1 MFPAFSL
8 PFLPFTMS
16 NGSGQP
22 WNKDRPVGARLA
34 LTQIE
39 IAKIRRELS
48 RQNSTHDWCLFMVA
62 VDSMLRA
69 SDLLRLRVRDVQM
82 QNGEIRQ
89 TFTWKQKKTSKTV
102 HPVLTPVSQAVLKKW
117 ITQSGK
123 READYLFTREKPRT
137 SPPISVG
144 FYRTL
149 IKQWVRSIGLL
160 PHDYSAHSLRRS
172 KATFM
177 YENGVPVEIIGRLLG
192 HTSPASTIHYL
203 GIDEA
208 EARIR
213 ALVNDIFKSR
223 RSNKPKITSQFSDAE
238 LDHLSNQIWER
249 LAPKL
254 IDLIKNM
261 EPKND

>member
-1 MFPAFSL
+1 
-8 PFLPFTMS
+8 MS

-34 LTQIE
+34 LMQNE

-48 RQNSTHDWCLFMVA
+48 QQSSAHDLCLFTVA

-69 SDLLRLRVRDVQM
+69 SDLLRLRVRDIQLS
-82 QNGEIRQ
+82 NGKIRQ
-89 TFTWKQKKTSKTV
+89 TFAWRQKKTAKTV
-102 HPVLTPVSQAVLKKW
+102 HPVLTSASQATLKKW

-123 READYLFTREKPRT
+123 CEADYLFTREKPRT
-137 SPPISVG
+137 SLPISVG

-149 IKQWVRSIGLL
+149 IKQWVRLIDLL

-172 KATFM
+172 KAIFM

-208 EARIR
+208 EARAR
-213 ALVNDIFKSR
+213 ALAHDIFKPK
-223 RSNKPKITSQFSDAE
+223 RSNKTKTTSQFSDTE
-238 LDHLSNQIWER
+238 LGDLSAQIWER
-249 LAPKL
+249 LEPKL
-254 IDLIKNM
+254 IDLLKNM
-261 EPKND
+261 ELKND

>member
-1 MFPAFSL
+1 MCPAFLL
-8 PFLPFTMS
+8 PFLPFSMS
-16 NGSGQP
+16 NSSGQP

-34 LTQIE
+34 LTRDE
-39 IAKIRRELS
+39 ITKIRRELS

-82 QNGEIRQ
+82 PNGKIRQ
-89 TFTWKQKKTSKTV
+89 TFPWKQKKTAKTV
-102 HPVLTPVSQAVLKKW
+102 HPVLTPATQAALKKW

-123 READYLFTREKPRT
+123 CEADYLFTREKPRI
-137 SPPISVG
+137 SPAISVG

-172 KATFM
+172 KAIFM

-208 EARIR
+208 KARSR
-213 ALVNDIFKSR
+213 ALAHDIFKPK
-223 RSNKPKITSQFSDAE
+223 RSNQPKTTSQFSDAE
-238 LDHLSNQIWER
+238 LDQLSAQIWER

-254 IDLIKNM
+254 IDLLKIM
-261 EPKND
+261 EPNND

>member
-8 PFLPFTMS
+8 PFLPFIMS

-34 LTQIE
+34 LTQDE
-39 IAKIRRELS
+39 ITKIRRELS
-48 RQNSTHDWCLFMVA
+48 RQNATHDLCLFTVA

-69 SDLLRLRVRDVQM
+69 SDLLRLRVRDVQLP
-82 QNGEIRQ
+82 NGKIRQ
-89 TFTWKQKKTSKTV
+89 TFPWRQKKTAKTV
-102 HPVLTPVSQAVLKKW
+102 HPVLTPAAQTALKKW
-117 ITQSGK
+117 INQSRK
-123 READYLFTREKPRT
+123 CEADYLFTREKSRT

-172 KATFM
+172 KAIFM
-177 YENGVPVEIIGRLLG
+177 YENGIPVEIIGRLLG

-208 EARIR
+208 EARAR
-213 ALVNDIFKSR
+213 ALANDIFKPKH
-223 RSNKPKITSQFSDAE
+223 SNKTKITSQFSDAE
-238 LDHLSNQIWER
+238 LDHLSSQIWER

-254 IDLIKNM
+254 IDLLNTYDWSK
-261 EPKND
+261 K